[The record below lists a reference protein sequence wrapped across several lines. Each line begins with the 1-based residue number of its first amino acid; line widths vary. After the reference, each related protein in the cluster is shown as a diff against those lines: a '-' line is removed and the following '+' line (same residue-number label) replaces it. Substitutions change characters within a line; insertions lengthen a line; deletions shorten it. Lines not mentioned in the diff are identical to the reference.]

1 MLYLCCTKLGITL
14 VNPLF
19 IGYCKA
25 IYDKPLLTDRLAI
38 LCRAAL
44 NQEMDLNIV
53 NLDGQRVLHSRFQA
67 TEGVHYIADIPSHLP
82 HGTYIVSI
90 SDIQGRQWYNTKLI
104 RQ

>member
-1 MLYLCCTKLGITL
+1 M
-14 VNPLF
+14 
-19 IGYCKA
+19 
-25 IYDKPLLTDRLAI
+25 LTDRLAI
-38 LCRAAL
+38 LCAAASTKRW
-44 NQEMDLNIV
+44 ISISS
-53 NLDGQRVLHSRFQA
+53 NLDGQRVLHSRFPA